1 MVNFI
6 MKNFK
11 FSGGLLMKK
20 NIKITGAMII
30 FCLITFF
37 TTSCDGIIEQFKAP
51 TGVVATKL
59 SNGNIHITWNAV
71 SGAKLYTICYRTD
84 LDSTSTRRP
93 VGTSNITTYTH
104 TNYVTIDVTTLYYY
118 VKAQNKDYSTDEGFK
133 ESVYSSPASV
143 NIK

>member
-1 MVNFI
+1 
-6 MKNFK
+6 MKN
-11 FSGGLLMKK
+11 
-20 NIKITGAMII
+20 NIKIIGAMVIFSLII
-30 FCLITFF
+30 FF
-37 TTSCDGIIEQFKAP
+37 TTSCDGLLEQFKAP

-59 SNGNIHITWNAV
+59 SNSNIHITWDAV
-71 SGAKLYTICYRTD
+71 SGAKLYTIVYRTD

-104 TNYVTIDVTTLYYY
+104 TNYVTQDVTTLYYY
-118 VKAQNKDYSTDEGFK
+118 VKAQNKDYSTEDGFK